1 MNKLG
6 GGGLLVA
13 GLLLVLLG
21 ALIQWDF
28 LAWLLDLLGKVVMGA
43 GVILGVIGLIKMFS
57 GSKSGASD
65 Y

>member
-13 GLLLVLLG
+13 GIILVLLG
-21 ALIQWDF
+21 ALIQSDL
-28 LAWLLDLLGKVVMGA
+28 LAWLLDVIGFVIVAA
-43 GVILGVIGLIKMFS
+43 GVILGIVGLVKMFS

-65 Y
+65 F